1 MKYNLQA
8 KNFTLSEHIRG
19 YVESKLIGT
28 IERFM
33 GGADP
38 ESIKIDIEIARTT
51 GHHEKGEVWYAEVNL
66 KSGDLE
72 VRIEKTAE
80 SPTAAIDL
88 AQEELAREVRRKKEK
103 KTSRMRRGARAVK
116 DMLRGFSRQ

>member
-8 KNFTLSEHIRG
+8 KNFTLSEHIRD
-19 YVESKLIGT
+19 YVEAKLIGT
-28 IERFM
+28 VERFM
-33 GGADP
+33 ANVDP
-38 ESIKIDIEIARTT
+38 ENIKLDIEIARTT
-51 GHHEKGEVWYAEVNL
+51 DHHQKGEVWYAEVNL
-66 KSGDLE
+66 KSGDLAI
-72 VRIEKTAE
+72 RIETNAE

-88 AQEELAREVRRKKEK
+88 AQEELAREIRRKKEK